1 MCSLKVRNKP
11 RKMKTKTTRNRR
23 NKKVTKGIFKKN
35 GEGRFQE

>member
-1 MCSLKVRNKP
+1 
-11 RKMKTKTTRNRR
+11 MKTKTTRNRR